1 MTNIDPLSEAREALR
16 EVADNTS
23 DVIAKHVARL
33 ALARLD
39 ALPAPERVRLDAQ
52 FTPSG
57 WGAASAWAYFDAP
70 MTDERVLDPGYP
82 YIGDAAIKPD
92 GTVSYPV
99 TRDDGGEP

>member
-16 EVADNTS
+16 WLLSFPWGRGEG
-23 DVIAKHVARL
+23 HARSFAGVVL
-33 ALARLD
+33 ERLD

-70 MTDERVLDPGYP
+70 V
-82 YIGDAAIKPD
+82 A
-92 GTVSYPV
+92 
-99 TRDDGGEP
+99 RDDVGEDA